1 MNKTWKRQ
9 VFRHTALYT
18 AILMFSHTGG
28 GGAQAQT
35 QTHKYAIV
43 MNGQKLPEVKWGNG
57 YRNLAQKSNER
68 QFTHTSGFGIQK
80 NVTLSFNNTDE
91 VVAQKNGTVVFGA
104 ATYLPPYGKV
114 SGFDT
119 AKLTERG
126 KAVDWIRT
134 THPGLIGYSYENV
147 TCSNNYY
154 NASSGCPELS
164 YKTQFTFGNQGLK
177 RKTNGRLDIDEDK
190 SRDGSPIYKLQN
202 YPWLGV
208 SFNLSSES
216 LVKSIKHNKII
227 SSFSEDVTQSN
238 GTNSQYK
245 DKNLVYTTG
254 DYQYKNKYSSRYVGQ
269 DEHSAVA
276 FYLNAKLHL
285 LDKKQ
290 IQNIAQVSELNF
302 GTLRTLIEPTEEW
315 KKKRT
320 NFFQGGNWTFEDK
333 GEVSVK
339 LKLPEV
345 KAGRCVN
352 KNNPN
357 PNAKAPSPALT
368 APALWFG
375 PVRNG
380 KVQMYS
386 ASVSTYPDSSSS
398 QIFLQN
404 LSRKDDTS
412 KPGRYSLKPLS
423 MSEIKSKEPNFTGR
437 QTVIRLDS
445 GVQQIKLQ
453 GNEVANF
460 NGNDGKN
467 DTFGIVSEGSFMPDT
482 SEWKKVLLP
491 WTVRASNDD
500 GQFNTFNKEEN
511 NGKPKYSQKYRSR
524 DSSKHERNLGDIVN
538 SPIVAVGGYL
548 ATSANDGMVH
558 IFKKGNGV
566 DERNYSLKLSYI
578 PGTMPRQYFDN
589 DTSALKDS
597 TLAKE
602 LRAFAE
608 KGYVGDRYGV
618 DGGFVLRQVEWKGQN
633 RVFMFGAMGLGGRG
647 AYALDLTK
655 AENGDPTAVSLFDV
669 KNDKNKGN
677 NSAELGYTVGTPQ
690 IGKTHDGKYA
700 AFLASGYA
708 TKTIDS
714 TDNKTALYVYD
725 LESNNGTLIRKIEVP
740 NGKGGL
746 SSPTLV
752 DKDLDGTI
760 DIAYAGDRS
769 GKMYRFDLSSQS
781 PDQWT
786 VRPIFEG
793 TKPITSAPAISQ
805 LKDKRVVIFGTGSDL
820 SEDDVDNT
828 DEQYIYGIFDDDTA
842 TTGSVNFS
850 GSGGGLLEQ
859 HLTQEDKTLFLT
871 DYKRSDGSGSKGW
884 VVKLKDGQRVTVKP
898 TVVLRTAFVTI
909 HKYTGNDKCGAET
922 AILGINTAD
931 GGKLTKKSARPIV
944 PAANSKVAQYS
955 GDKKTSSGKSIPIGC
970 MEKDNGIVCPNGYVY
985 DKPVNVRYLDE
996 KKTDDFPVTADGD
1009 AGGSGTFK
1017 EGKKP
1022 ARNNRCFSGKGV
1034 RTLLMNDLDS
1044 LDITG
1049 PMCGMKRISWR
1060 EVFY

>member
-28 GGAQAQT
+28 GGGQAQAQTQT

-43 MNGQKLPEVKWGNG
+43 MNAQNLPEVKWGNQ
-57 YRNLAQKSNER
+57 YQSLTHKSNER
-68 QFTHTSGFGIQK
+68 EVIHTSGFSLVKKHISF
-80 NVTLSFNNTDE
+80 SFNNTDE
-91 VVAQKNGTVVFGA
+91 VVAEKKDAVVFGA

-119 AKLTERG
+119 TKLTER
-126 KAVDWIRT
+126 KNAVDQIGT
-134 THPGLIGYSYENV
+134 THPGLVGYSYEGS
-147 TCSNNYY
+147 TCS
-154 NASSGCPELS
+154 SGGCPTVA
-164 YKTQFTFGNQGLK
+164 YRTQFTFGNSSLAK
-177 RKTNGRLDIDEDK
+177 KTNGGGLDIYEDK
-190 SRDGSPIYKLQN
+190 SRDNSPIYKLKDH
-202 YPWLGV
+202 PWLGV
-208 SFNLSSES
+208 SFNLGGESSFKPKRQGS
-216 LVKSIKHNKII
+216 LV
-227 SSFSEDVTQSN
+227 SSFSEDVTQQN
-238 GTNSQYK
+238 GADSQHK
-245 DKNLVYTTG
+245 GKNLVYTTD
-254 DYQYKNKYSSRYVGQ
+254 DYKSQNNKNHQ
-269 DEHSAVA
+269 DKHHAVA

-285 LDKKQ
+285 LDKKH
-290 IQNIAQVSELNF
+290 ITNIAQVGTVDL
-302 GTLRTLIEPTEEW
+302 GTLKTRIEPTEAW
-315 KKKRT
+315 KKQNN
-320 NFFQGGNWTFEDK
+320 NFFSGSWTYEEK
-333 GEVSVK
+333 GLVSVK

-375 PVRNG
+375 PVQNG

-423 MSEIKSKEPNFTGR
+423 TSEIKSKEPTFTGR

-445 GVQQIKLQ
+445 GVQQIKL
-453 GNEVANF
+453 GKNNNEVTGF
-460 NGNDGKN
+460 NGNSN
-467 DTFGIVSEGSFMPDT
+467 NATFGIVSEGSFMPDT

-491 WTVRASNDD
+491 WTVRGSADD
-500 GQFNTFNKEEN
+500 NRFKSINQESSQ
-511 NGKPKYSQKYRSR
+511 YSQRYRIR
-524 DSSKHERNLGDIVN
+524 DNNSNRNLGDIVN
-538 SPIVAVGGYL
+538 SPIVAVGEYL

-558 IFKKGNGV
+558 IFKKNGGG
-566 DERNYSLKLSYI
+566 DDRNYSLKLSYI
-578 PGTMPRQYFDN
+578 PGTMPRKDIE
-589 DTSALKDS
+589 SKDS

-618 DGGFVLRQVEWKGQN
+618 DGGFVLRQVERDGKT
-633 RVFMFGAMGLGGRG
+633 RVFMFGAMGFGGRG

-655 AENGDPTAVSLFDV
+655 AENGNPTAVSLFDV
-669 KNDKNKGN
+669 KHDNSGN
-677 NSAELGYTVGTPQ
+677 NSNNSNNSVQLGYTVGTPQ
-690 IGKTHDGKYA
+690 IGKTHNGKYA

-708 TKTIDS
+708 TKTID
-714 TDNKTALYVYD
+714 DQQNKTALYVYD
-725 LESNNGTLIRKIEVP
+725 LESNNGTPIATINVP
-740 NGKGGL
+740 DGKGGL

-752 DKDLDGTI
+752 DKDLDGTV
-760 DIAYAGDRS
+760 DIAYAGDRG
-769 GKMYRFDLSSQS
+769 GKMYRFDLSGNNPNS
-781 PDQWT
+781 WT
-786 VRPIFEG
+786 VRTIFEG

-820 SEDDVDNT
+820 SEEDVDNK
-828 DEQYIYGIFDDDTA
+828 DIQHVYGIFDNDTD
-842 TTGSVNFS
+842 TSVAKDGQGN
-850 GSGGGLLEQ
+850 GLLEQ
-859 HLTQEDKTLFLT
+859 VLKKDGNTLFLS
-871 DYKRSDGSGSKGW
+871 DYKRSNGSGDKGW
-884 VVKLKDGQRVTVKP
+884 VVKLEAGQRVTVKP

-909 HKYTGNDKCGAET
+909 RKYTTDGCGAET

-944 PAANSKVAQYS
+944 PEANTAVAQYS
-955 GDKKTSSGKSIPIGC
+955 GHKKTSSGKSIPIGC
-970 MEKDNGIVCPNGYVY
+970 MEKNGGTVCPNGYVY

-996 KKTDDFPVTADGD
+996 KKTDGFSTTADGD
-1009 AGGSGTFK
+1009 AGGSGIDPD
-1017 EGKKP
+1017 GKRSGK
-1022 ARNNRCFSGKGV
+1022 NNRCFSQKGV

-1049 PMCGMKRISWR
+1049 PTCGMKRISWR
-1060 EVFY
+1060 EIFY